1 MNLTVL
7 PILKRIALLT
17 RPLYSRSRATVLD
30 PGATLVDSQ
39 RPPLAKATATLKA
52 GERLLPGVQ
61 ELVLGQVAP
70 LGKALRA
77 QVASI
82 GPLAGVDAPVTGQ

>member
-1 MNLTVL
+1 MTGS
-7 PILKRIALLT
+7 
-17 RPLYSRSRATVLD
+17 LYSRSRATVLD
-30 PGATLVDSQ
+30 SGATLVHSQ

-52 GERLLPGVQ
+52 GERLLPSVQ

-82 GPLAGVDAPVTGQ
+82 GPFS